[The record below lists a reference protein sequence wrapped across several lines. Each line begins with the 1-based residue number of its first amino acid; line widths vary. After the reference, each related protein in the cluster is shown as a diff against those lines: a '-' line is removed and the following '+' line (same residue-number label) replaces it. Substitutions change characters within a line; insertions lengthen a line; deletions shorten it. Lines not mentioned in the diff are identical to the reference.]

1 MGARVGG
8 KTRLVFCSFTL
19 RRLFVSF
26 LFSIF
31 SDLQRVRPPQRKDS
45 GSRHSGHRHGL
56 RSAGAFV
63 GRYGPR
69 ALAAVQASCREP
81 HLVMR
86 LCADAD
92 CLKNLLPKGGETVQ
106 LTYCASYTYLRSSS
120 LFYSGRH
127 VYISNMSQPPEPE
140 LSLPFDYI
148 IFVYSSEWAVPC
160 VEVRGA
166 RCPKACLELAPSPTL
181 RTNLLSLV
189 SGRLN
194 FPLLVLLTF

>member
-1 MGARVGG
+1 MA
-8 KTRLVFCSFTL
+8 KPALSFVPL
-19 RRLFVSF
+19 PSAAFLCLFFF
-26 LFSIF
+26 LFFRICRGYVLHNEKTP
-31 SDLQRVRPPQRKDS
+31 DPDTV
-45 GSRHSGHRHGL
+45 GIVT
-56 RSAGAFV
+56 AFV
-63 GRYGPR
+63 QQVRLLD
-69 ALAAVQASCREP
+69 ATV
-81 HLVMR
+81 LVHSLLHKRHAGSHIWWR